1 MGVEFSENGKT
12 LVVFISGEIDH
23 HSASDLR
30 TQIDDAI
37 KNKNVENLVI
47 DLSRIAFM
55 DTSGIGLIMGR
66 FKISKSLGIS
76 MKVVNVPKNLERI
89 IKLSG
94 IQNLGIL

>member
-1 MGVEFSENGKT
+1 MGVEFLENKEGLIARIT
-12 LVVFISGEIDH
+12 GEIDH

-30 TQIDDAI
+30 AQIDNAI
-37 KNKNVENLVI
+37 RKKNFRNLSI
-47 DLSRIAFM
+47 DFSKVTFM

-76 MKVVNVPKNLERI
+76 MKVINIPQKLERI

-94 IQNLGIL
+94 IKNLGIL